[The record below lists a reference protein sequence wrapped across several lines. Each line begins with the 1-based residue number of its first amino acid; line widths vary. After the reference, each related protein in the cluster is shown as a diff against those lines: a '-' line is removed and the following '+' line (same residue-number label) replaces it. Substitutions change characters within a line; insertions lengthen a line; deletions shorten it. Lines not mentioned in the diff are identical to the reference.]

1 MCTRTARCVR
11 TSDCFIWESSQ
22 LVWEALRDPK
32 CELELQGENFGN
44 AQYSLA
50 MRRLP
55 AANEVDRWPMH
66 PEQLIETLSH
76 RLLLLHETG
85 VIEHLDNRW
94 ILGTDSAQTLDWG
107 LNLNLSASTAV
118 GQGVGVGVGQ
128 AGTTSLQKV
137 GTAGG
142 SGRPP
147 AERQA
152 RQGCVAED
160 HKTSCTLEFENIA
173 SVYCTV
179 LYLYFYT
186 VYYLK

>member
-1 MCTRTARCVR
+1 
-11 TSDCFIWESSQ
+11 
-22 LVWEALRDPK
+22 
-32 CELELQGENFGN
+32 
-44 AQYSLA
+44 
-50 MRRLP
+50 
-55 AANEVDRWPMH
+55 MH
-66 PEQLIETLSH
+66 PEQLVDALSH

-94 ILGTDSAQTLDWG
+94 ILGTDSVQTQTLNWG

-118 GQGVGVGVGQ
+118 GQEVGQ
-128 AGTTSLQKV
+128 AGTTPLPNA

-147 AERQA
+147 AE

-186 VYYLK
+186 VYYFK